1 MEVVSL
7 DDEGSN
13 EGMNISNTVSTD
25 MLDPEEKF
33 IKEQRALLMREML
46 DKLNPKYRK
55 LIQLR
60 FFEELSYE
68 EIAATL
74 QLPLGTVKAQLFRA
88 KELLYQVL
96 KTVKDRY

>member
-88 KELLYQVL
+88 K
-96 KTVKDRY
+96 